1 MLMFKMLK
9 KDFQR
14 KPSIFIVIFIF
25 ITLSGLLMSNG
36 ASLIVQLTSSLDIF
50 FAKAKTP
57 HFVQMHS
64 GALSKSKLEFWSQ
77 NNSKVEEYQLLEMIS
92 IPGNKLFWG
101 DKHEVLENSVMDI
114 SFVEQNE
121 KFDYLLNL
129 NNQVIKVSAGQIAI
143 PIYFKE
149 KFALKKG
156 DRLTLHSENQ
166 NIDFEIVSFIRD
178 SQMNPAIIH
187 SKRFLI
193 SNEDKEIVSK
203 IFPEKEYLIEYRLK
217 NLADLGDFEV
227 EYQASG
233 LPMNGPSLNINLF
246 KLLNSLSDG
255 IVAGL
260 VIILSLLI
268 MLVAI
273 LCLRF
278 VILSSLEEDLREIG
292 VMKAIG
298 LPLRRIKNIYNY
310 KYLGMSYLALLTGY
324 GLSLITNDFLLDN
337 ILLYTGQVPTNWQTI
352 FLPFLAANLII
363 FFIALSLRIII
374 RKIGKISS
382 VEAINMSRKSGK
394 VSSFSF
400 LSLQANKLWNLD
412 LFLALREVLIKFK
425 LYWLL
430 LVIFIFAVFII
441 LVPYNIYYTVSSPN
455 FITYMGIGQSHLRID
470 LRNSLTVKDQFSNL
484 GQVLSV
490 DDDIAEYSKLVTSKY
505 EVILADESRESMAIE
520 SGNSKDFPLSYL
532 QGQAPSKDSEI
543 SLSFLNSQELNKGLN
558 DSIRLVINDQE
569 KLLKITGIYQ
579 DITNG
584 GKSAKALFDY
594 DSENVLWY
602 TILLNIKAGVNIQ
615 DKLKEYKT
623 LVPSARVTDISG
635 YLQQTFGSTIRAIKQ
650 VAIIAGMAGLFI
662 SLFISLLFLKMMI
675 NKDMASLAIMM
686 SQGFSKRS
694 IQMQYIYRTF
704 FLLVSGLLFG
714 ILLTYSLGQRIISL
728 FSAMLGIAKFSFE
741 YNPLFLIVI
750 LPLTLIIAVVLTT
763 IISLKSLSNEN
774 LINRIT
780 Q

>member
-9 KDFQR
+9 KDFLR

-217 NLADLGDFEV
+217 NLADLGDFEG

-412 LFLALREVLIKFK
+412 LFLALREILIKFK

-455 FITYMGIGQSHLRID
+455 FITYMGIGQSDLRID

-484 GQVLSV
+484 GQALAS

-505 EVILADESRESMAIE
+505 ELILADESRESVAIE

-558 DSIRLVINDQE
+558 DSLRLVINDQE

-602 TILLNIKAGVNIQ
+602 TILLNVKAGVNIQ

-741 YNPLFLIVI
+741 YNPLFLFVI